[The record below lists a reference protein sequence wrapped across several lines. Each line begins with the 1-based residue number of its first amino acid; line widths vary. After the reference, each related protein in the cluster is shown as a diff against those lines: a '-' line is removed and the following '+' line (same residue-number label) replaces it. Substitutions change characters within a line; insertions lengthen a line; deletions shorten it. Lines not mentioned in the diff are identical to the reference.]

1 MLKKF
6 NTDKIIVIL
15 ALSYL
20 FVPLLVFFNTFL
32 NLLGILFSIV
42 FIYFF
47 YKLYLSLIKKEA
59 DLFKKNTI
67 AYWAIA
73 IVLIM
78 LWAYL
83 SGIGGFAYQNDDFWA
98 RNAIYRDLI
107 NYDWPVIYDLS
118 LEPDYVVN
126 LLGTDKV
133 AFSYYYI
140 FWLPIALISKFFS
153 LSWATSNLLLYFY
166 VVFGLLLVL
175 YFLNRKLNK
184 CSYIALFLLIGFS
197 GLDVIRFVIRNNYLP
212 TIEHI
217 EWYGDFFFQYS
228 SNTTQ
233 LFWIFNQSVPV
244 WLLTSILLNND
255 NNKYSI
261 GLCSLA
267 FAYSPWAIFGLLPY
281 MLYIF
286 IMNIKESI
294 NFENISICLLM
305 LVVFGTFYFCG
316 QKGSNAFHISFM
328 YFDNSY
334 KAYLMLMLLEVIIYF
349 LLIGKNKY
357 EYYYVTLFS
366 LLLIP
371 FVQDESLNFCMRAS
385 IPALFMIMY
394 YVIRSLC
401 DNNKMLKN
409 VTLIVLIIG
418 AYTPF
423 TEIYRSIDNTLNWH
437 EYIIRDEIYS
447 FGDTHYNGDDREDSI
462 KMISDQF
469 FAYDYQDSFFFKYL
483 AKKG

>member
-255 NNKYSI
+255 NNK
-261 GLCSLA
+261 
-267 FAYSPWAIFGLLPY
+267 
-281 MLYIF
+281 
-286 IMNIKESI
+286 
-294 NFENISICLLM
+294 
-305 LVVFGTFYFCG
+305 
-316 QKGSNAFHISFM
+316 
-328 YFDNSY
+328 
-334 KAYLMLMLLEVIIYF
+334 
-349 LLIGKNKY
+349 
-357 EYYYVTLFS
+357 
-366 LLLIP
+366 
-371 FVQDESLNFCMRAS
+371 
-385 IPALFMIMY
+385 
-394 YVIRSLC
+394 
-401 DNNKMLKN
+401 
-409 VTLIVLIIG
+409 
-418 AYTPF
+418 
-423 TEIYRSIDNTLNWH
+423 
-437 EYIIRDEIYS
+437 
-447 FGDTHYNGDDREDSI
+447 
-462 KMISDQF
+462 
-469 FAYDYQDSFFFKYL
+469 
-483 AKKG
+483 